1 MLSVAAIAVS
11 TGLLLGICGST
22 TEPATTVPGSTE
34 SATTTTTATTTTPGT
49 TTTTTPSP
57 AAGLLTVLV
66 PLEAEQTEVV
76 NRLYEA

>member
-34 SATTTTTATTTTPGT
+34 SATNHDDDNDG
-49 TTTTTPSP
+49 
-57 AAGLLTVLV
+57 AGHNDHDNPV
-66 PLEAEQTEVV
+66 ASG
-76 NRLYEA
+76 RSAHR